1 MLHSRLLVGLSL
13 TCVALTAL
21 AQNPTAPL
29 TIVVPYPPG
38 GPLDTSARL
47 LAGGVKGTLGNVAV
61 DNKPGAGGNTGAALV
76 AKAPASGN
84 LLLMG
89 AVATHA
95 VNPWLY
101 KDFPYDPLK
110 DFKPLVL
117 VARTPNV
124 LLMSK
129 EQAAKLNIQT
139 TADLVQYLKKNPDQV
154 KYGSGGNGSIGH
166 IAAEMFKSLTN
177 TKVVHVPFQGSAPAL
192 AALQAGEVAFVFDN
206 LASALPQIQSGKG
219 LALGVTSLSR
229 NETLPNVP
237 SVNESVQGFNVATW
251 FGLFA
256 PASLPDAD
264 ARRYATA
271 FSAFMQSPGG
281 KAGLQKMGITP
292 DELTLDG
299 FAQFVRTE
307 NQKYEFLIKAVK
319 VKIN

>member
-1 MLHSRLLVGLSL
+1 MLNHRLLAAVFLASS
-13 TCVALTAL
+13 ALTAL
-21 AQNPTAPL
+21 AQNPAAPL
-29 TIVVPYPPG
+29 TIVVPYPTG

-47 LAGGVKGTLGNVAV
+47 LATGVKATLGNVQV

-76 AKAPASGN
+76 AKAPPSGN

-124 LLMSK
+124 LLMNTEEAK
-129 EQAAKLNIQT
+129 KLNIQT
-139 TADLVQYLKKNPDQV
+139 TPDLIQYLKKNPDHA

-166 IAAEMFKSLTN
+166 IAAEMFKSLTS
-177 TKVVHVPFQGSAPAL
+177 TKVGHVPFQGSAPAL
-192 AALQAGEVAFVFDN
+192 AALNAGEVLFVFDN
-206 LASALPQIQSGKG
+206 LASALSQIKSGKG
-219 LALGVTSLSR
+219 LALGVTTLSR
-229 NETLPNVP
+229 NDALPNIP
-237 SVNESVQGFNVATW
+237 SVNESLQGFNVATW

-264 ARRYATA
+264 ARRYASA

-281 KAGLQKMGITP
+281 KADLQKMGISTE
-292 DELTLDG
+292 ELSMDG
-299 FAQFVRTE
+299 FAKFVRSE